1 MTYFFLVS
9 SQFFNFCFFIFAIG
23 FLIAL
28 ALEQVVRRQGDELN
42 ILIVTTNRKFCW
54 QQAWIVNFFW
64 FFSNIALNIVSRSS
78 TPDIGA
84 DIIWRGDL

>member
-54 QQAWIVNFFW
+54 QQAWVVNIFW
-64 FFSNIALNIVSRSS
+64 FLCNILLNISSRSS
-78 TPDIGA
+78 MPMGSDM
-84 DIIWRGDL
+84 IWNGL

>member
-54 QQAWIVNFFW
+54 QQTWICLLYT
-64 FFSNIALNIVSRSS
+64 SPSPR
-78 TPDIGA
+78 D
-84 DIIWRGDL
+84 

>member
-1 MTYFFLVS
+1 MAYFFLVS

-23 FLIAL
+23 FVIAL
-28 ALEQVVRRQGDELN
+28 TLEQIVRRQGDELN

-54 QQAWIVNFFW
+54 QQAWVVNIFW
-64 FFSNIALNIVSRSS
+64 FLCNVGILIISRNNQ
-78 TPDIGA
+78 PIGS

>member
-1 MTYFFLVS
+1 MKYFFLVG

-23 FLIAL
+23 FVISLT
-28 ALEQVVRRQGDELN
+28 LEQFVRRQGDELN

-54 QQAWIVNFFW
+54 QQTWIVNFFW
-64 FFSNIALNIVSRSS
+64 FFCNIALNITSRSS
-78 TPDIGA
+78 QVPGS

>member
-1 MTYFFLVS
+1 MAYFFLIG

-23 FLIAL
+23 FVISLT
-28 ALEQVVRRQGDELN
+28 LEQFVRRQGDELN

-54 QQAWIVNFFW
+54 QQTWIVNFFW
-64 FFSNIALNIVSRSS
+64 FFCNIALNITSRSAQVPGS
-78 TPDIGA
+78 